1 MFSLRAARRVALL
14 FLITKNAG
22 ETSPPD
28 ESTQYWRGVQTNVG
42 ERMGAKGVHEWT
54 RGESAILRR
63 ISNPDKAQ
71 SFIDA
76 LPYRCEDGHLSAK
89 AALRDGRAHCFDG
102 ALLAAAALS
111 QGGFSPRLIDLCA
124 TRDDDHIICAFQY
137 GGRWGAVAKSN
148 FPGLRFREPVY
159 VTPRELVLSY
169 FEFYFN
175 LEGEKSLREYS
186 EPLRLPS
193 RSRLDWEC
201 DDSCGD
207 LVVELLS
214 AQRHYRI
221 LRPRQEKRLRPMDN
235 RLYRSQLLGVRMKGA
250 YGGR

>member
-1 MFSLRAARRVALL
+1 
-14 FLITKNAG
+14 
-22 ETSPPD
+22 
-28 ESTQYWRGVQTNVG
+28 
-42 ERMGAKGVHEWT
+42 MGRKHLYEWT

-137 GGRWGAVAKSN
+137 RGRWGAVAKSN

-175 LEGEKSLREYS
+175 LEGEKSLREFS
-186 EPLRLPS
+186 EPLRLPA

-207 LVVELLS
+207 TVVELLS

-221 LRPRQEKRLRPMDN
+221 LRPRQERGLRQMDN